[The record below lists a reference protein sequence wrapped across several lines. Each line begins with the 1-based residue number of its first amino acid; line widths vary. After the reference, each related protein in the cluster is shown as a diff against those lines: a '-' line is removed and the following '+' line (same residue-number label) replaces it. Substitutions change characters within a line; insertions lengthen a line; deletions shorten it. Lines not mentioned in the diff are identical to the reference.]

1 MSSSVFY
8 PPVFGFL
15 NLPTYGAL
23 VALSDILELL
33 FEIAFRG
40 A

>member
-1 MSSSVFY
+1 VIREARGARRDFFRKR
-8 PPVFGFL
+8 VG
-15 NLPTYGAL
+15 GAL